1 MHPSDQVVTITAEF
15 KADAPAR
22 YAELRAL
29 GPVHRSRF
37 STGLEGWLVVGHDA
51 ALDALV
57 HPALVKNSAHSRDKL
72 DAANYTND
80 RPGIGLGGNMLVS
93 DPPDHTRLRKL
104 VAGAFSPART
114 RRLAPRIQQIAD
126 TLVDD
131 LVPKGEAD
139 LVEAF
144 TAPLPVAVISELLG
158 VPAEDRADFRTWSSL
173 SLSAPSDPQREAALN
188 LNRYLADLIATK
200 RTSPTDDLLSALVA
214 VHDEDDGRLNEVEL
228 VGTAVLLVVAGHE
241 TTVNLLG
248 NALVALLRNPS
259 QADLLRTHPELTP
272 GAVEE
277 FLRYD
282 SSVEHATP
290 RFAAEDLVLAGTP
303 IPRGDVVMV
312 ALSSASRDMPVP
324 DQGDPAELDV
334 SRKGVRHLSF
344 GHGIHYCLG
353 APLARLEAT
362 TALTTLLH
370 RIPDLR
376 AAVPLDELDWVASG
390 IMRGPIALPVR
401 FTPQTSRASTTPN
414 RQAD

>member
-1 MHPSDQVVTITAEF
+1 MHPSDRVVTITAEF

-37 STGLEGWLVVGHDA
+37 STGIEGWLVVGHDA

-57 HPALVKNSAHSRDKL
+57 HPALVKNSAPSQDKL

-114 RRLAPRIQQIAD
+114 RQLGPRVQQIAD
-126 TLVDD
+126 HLIDE
-131 LVPKGEAD
+131 LAPKGEVD

-158 VPAEDRADFRTWSSL
+158 VPTTDRANFRAWSSL
-173 SLSAPSDPQREAALN
+173 SLGAPSTAQREAALN
-188 LNRYLADLIATK
+188 LNHYLADLIATK
-200 RTSPTDDLLSALVA
+200 RHSPADDLLSALVA

-248 NALVALLRNPS
+248 NTVVALLHNPT
-259 QADLLRTHPELTP
+259 QADLLRTNPDLVP

-290 RFAAEDLVLAGTP
+290 RYATEDLVLAGTP
-303 IPRGDVVMV
+303 ITRGDVVMV

-324 DQGDPAELDV
+324 HQGDPAKLDV
-334 SRKGVRHLSF
+334 TRKGVRHLSF

-353 APLARLEAT
+353 APLARLEMT

-376 AAVPLDELDWVASG
+376 AAVPLNELTWIPSG
-390 IMRGPIALPVR
+390 IMRGPLALPVR
-401 FTPQTSRASTTPN
+401 FTSHQ
-414 RQAD
+414 Q